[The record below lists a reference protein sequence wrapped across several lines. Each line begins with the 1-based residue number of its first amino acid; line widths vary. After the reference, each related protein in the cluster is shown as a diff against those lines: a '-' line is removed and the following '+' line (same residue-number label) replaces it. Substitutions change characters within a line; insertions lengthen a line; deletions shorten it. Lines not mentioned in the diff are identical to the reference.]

1 MAEDKQQLNTTFA
14 DELVKEEIFSESDMA
29 VLRQMVE
36 NGVMYGHKKTRSN
49 PKFGQYIFTT
59 RNGIE
64 IIDLAK
70 TLGAIDE
77 VAGFFK
83 SQIAENKKVMI
94 VGLQPA
100 SWEAVKKFGEKFNFP
115 TVKNGW
121 VGGLITNFK
130 IISERLELLR
140 KMKVEKERGDFGKY
154 TKKEQVMISKEMA
167 KMAEM
172 FEGFED
178 IEKIPDAIFMIDL
191 SIKGHMTALREAKRA
206 GIPVIA
212 IIDSDDNP
220 EMVNFAIP
228 ANDHSIKSINW
239 VVDRLIEKIQ

>member
-121 VGGLITNFK
+121 VGEWQGEPQLSTGRFG
-130 IISERLELLR
+130 ELE
-140 KMKVEKERGDFGKY
+140 VVGGSGNASAP
-154 TKKEQVMISKEMA
+154 SKESPQ
-167 KMAEM
+167 E
-172 FEGFED
+172 ETLD
-178 IEKIPDAIFMIDL
+178 IKEEKI
-191 SIKGHMTALREAKRA
+191 E
-206 GIPVIA
+206 
-212 IIDSDDNP
+212 
-220 EMVNFAIP
+220 
-228 ANDHSIKSINW
+228 
-239 VVDRLIEKIQ
+239 